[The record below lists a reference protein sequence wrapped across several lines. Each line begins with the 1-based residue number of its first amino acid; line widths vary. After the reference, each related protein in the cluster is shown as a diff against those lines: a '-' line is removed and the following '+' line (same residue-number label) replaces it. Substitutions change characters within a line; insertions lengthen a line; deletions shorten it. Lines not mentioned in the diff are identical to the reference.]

1 VDVKKSCGKSRF
13 EDLGIQARYF
23 GQRKK
28 NNEASKLRPLL
39 LLRLLLS
46 RHLLLFLIALR
57 LAFCFSSHSASRHW
71 KKSAIHLQ
79 KNTKKKLFFSWK
91 QQEKI
96 KEKNLLPPGL

>member
-39 LLRLLLS
+39 LLRLLLRLLLS

-57 LAFCFSSHSASRHW
+57 LSP
-71 KKSAIHLQ
+71 L
-79 KNTKKKLFFSWK
+79 
-91 QQEKI
+91 EKI
-96 KEKNLLPPGL
+96 RNSSAKTKNCSFLGSNKRK